1 MNNKRIKST
10 KSTHKIK
17 KHKPDK
23 PDPFFSGGR
32 KTKLS
37 YDDGDND
44 SIKSSESED
53 EVYNEGGDDVAVED
67 GDGDDDVAEETA
79 GEKRKRVAEAYLE
92 KMREMARREIEEED
106 DDVASDGDVEER
118 VGKMLHKQQMEDSG
132 RARRLIAKR

>member
-10 KSTHKIK
+10 HKTK

-44 SIKSSESED
+44 SIKSKEEGSGGVFGED
-53 EVYNEGGDDVAVED
+53 E
-67 GDGDDDVAEETA
+67 GDG
-79 GEKRKRVAEAYLE
+79 
-92 KMREMARREIEEED
+92 EEED

-132 RARRLIAKR
+132 RLIAKR